1 MYFETS
7 HLIIRDY
14 EERDFQEYFRLKH
27 NPKTM
32 YYLQDIQLK
41 TEKEAEKEFRG
52 ILEDQKSP
60 SRIFYFFHVELKGS
74 HETIGRVMLLNRSN
88 GLYNMLLRKTEF
100 TGLQLDVWQ
109 KILGQRR

>member
-41 TEKEAEKEFRG
+41 TEKEAEKEFRKTRKAPAG
-52 ILEDQKSP
+52 SF
-60 SRIFYFFHVELKGS
+60 IFS
-74 HETIGRVMLLNRSN
+74 MWN
-88 GLYNMLLRKTEF
+88 
-100 TGLQLDVWQ
+100 
-109 KILGQRR
+109 